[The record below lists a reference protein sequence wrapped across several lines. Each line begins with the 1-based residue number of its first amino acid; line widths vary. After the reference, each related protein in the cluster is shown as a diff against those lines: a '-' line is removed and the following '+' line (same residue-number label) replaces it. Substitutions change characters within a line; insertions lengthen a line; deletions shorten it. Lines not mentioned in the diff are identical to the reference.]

1 MAEAKDKAS
10 TAQGLE
16 ADPSLRDIDLEIL
29 KLLGDQGESIIAFQ
43 GLRRRMNVHQE
54 KLSRALQRLEQDE
67 LVARIPGGYTITPK
81 GSQIVD
87 RWLPRETGGLQTI
100 LEAYL
105 PADVSPGFVASRL
118 RGRWFGSLRWL
129 GQSEGSGR
137 IVLRWVTEE
146 TGVEVRVTL
155 TWGHLVVETDAGAGP
170 GRRDAFQATQE
181 IFSHLGPVGP
191 TQDAP
196 QLYVT

>member
-1 MAEAKDKAS
+1 MAEVKDKVS
-10 TAQGLE
+10 PSIE
-16 ADPSLRDIDLEIL
+16 ADSYLRDVDLEIL
-29 KLLGDQGESIIAFQ
+29 RLLGDQGESTIAFQ
-43 GLRRRMNVHQE
+43 GLRRRMNIHQE
-54 KLSRALQRLEQDE
+54 KLSRALQRLEQDD
-67 LVARIPGGYTITPK
+67 LVARTPGGYTITPK

-87 RWLPRETGGLQTI
+87 RWLPRATGGLETI

-129 GQSEGSGR
+129 GQTETPGKM
-137 IVLRWVTEE
+137 ILRWVTEE

-155 TWGHLVVETDAGAGP
+155 TWGHLVVETDAEAGP

-181 IFSHLGPVGP
+181 IFAHLGPMGP
-191 TQDAP
+191 TQDVP
-196 QLYVT
+196 QLFVT